1 MTKRQHWTVD
11 DIINNVVS
19 DDEDYDPEEPMMEGS
34 DDDFSNLEWDD
45 MDGDDDMPEQP
56 CPSCSA
62 GNSSPTSPAHSPSIS
77 PPPNSPHASSQDSP
91 SSQSS
96 SSNCYY
102 HYNVK

>member
-11 DIINNVVS
+11 EIINNVVS

-34 DDDFSNLEWDD
+34 DDDFSDLELD
-45 MDGDDDMPEQP
+45 MDDDDDMPEQP

-62 GNSSPTSPAHSPSIS
+62 GNSSPTSPAHSPPIS
-77 PPPNSPHASSQDSP
+77 PPPNSLHASSQDSP

-96 SSNCYY
+96 SSNCCY